1 MLINEIG
8 CDVLFFVGFEKVEV
22 WVYRLILIVR
32 SLVFFKKFWLSL
44 EEFWFKMIL
53 FDISVDM
60 FFRFVW

>member
-8 CDVLFFVGFEKVEV
+8 CDVLFFVGFKKVEV

-44 EEFWFKMIL
+44 EEFWFKMII